1 MVSARAFLVTAL
13 SVAAAAGCSPYSTYR
28 NVPVDC
34 TEESAYDVNL
44 LDSTEFSMAW
54 TSKDGSPN
62 AAMTADVETI
72 PEGPLCG
79 STTALVARGGGNN
92 DWGSLFGFYGFGK
105 KDESTQEGLSF
116 WARAPGNT
124 GKGFTILMDDSNT
137 YNPSAMCLVA
147 DGGALPP
154 VPPAP
159 DSGIACTTYCSFDGG
174 VPAGFSGPIID
185 TSGNVLSSGTLVAPK
200 PTNACGNDY
209 QVVWKVS
216 SDWAFY
222 TIPFDMFQQ
231 QAQPDR
237 VPNALFTAGTATGTA
252 MVTSSILNMT
262 FRFPK
267 ESAIELWIDHLGFY
281 RHKQDGGSGQ

>member
-1 MVSARAFLVTAL
+1 MVNVRTFLLGAL
-13 SVAAAAGCSPYSTYR
+13 SVAAAAGCSAYPTYK
-28 NVPVDC
+28 NAPTDC
-34 TEESAYDVNL
+34 TIEDAYDVNL
-44 LDSTEFSMAW
+44 LDATEFSMAW

-72 PEGPLCG
+72 PEGPFCG

-105 KDESTQEGLSF
+105 HDESTQEGLSF

-124 GKGFTILMDDSNT
+124 GKGFTILMDDSNS
-137 YNPSAMCLVA
+137 YDPNASCALV
-147 DGGALPP
+147 DGGVP
-154 VPPAP
+154 VSVQPQPG
-159 DSGIACTTYCSFDGG
+159 SGIACTTYCQLDGG
-174 VPAGFSGPIID
+174 TFASGTVVD
-185 TSGNVLSSGTLVAPK
+185 TATGAVLSSGTLQAPK
-200 PTNACGNDY
+200 QANQCGNDY
-209 QVVWKVS
+209 QTVWKVS

-222 TIPFDMFQQ
+222 TIPFSMFQQ
-231 QAQPDR
+231 QPQPDR
-237 VPNALFTAGTATGTA
+237 VPNELFTAGTAPGTA

-281 RHKQDGGSGQ
+281 RHKQDGGIGQ

>member
-1 MVSARAFLVTAL
+1 VVSARTILLAVS
-13 SVAAAAGCSPYSTYR
+13 SVAAAAGCSAYPTYK
-28 NVPVDC
+28 NTPVDC
-34 TEESAYDVNL
+34 TVESAYAVNL

-72 PEGPLCG
+72 PEGALCG
-79 STTALVARGGGNN
+79 STSALVARGGGNN

-105 KDESTQEGLSF
+105 KDESMQEGLSF
-116 WARAPGNT
+116 WARAPGAV

-137 YNPSAMCLVA
+137 YNPNATCVLG
-147 DGGALPP
+147 DGGTLPP

-159 DSGIACTTYCSFDGG
+159 DSGIACTTYCSLDGG
-174 VPAGFSGPIID
+174 SGFTGTITDPG
-185 TSGNVLSSGTLVAPK
+185 TGAVLSSGTLQAPK
-200 PTNACGNDY
+200 LPNACGNDY
-209 QVVWKVS
+209 QTQTVVT

-222 TIPFDMFQQ
+222 TIPFAKFQQ

-237 VPNALFTAGTATGTA
+237 VPNALFSAGTATGTS

-281 RHKQDGGSGQ
+281 RHKQDGGIGQ